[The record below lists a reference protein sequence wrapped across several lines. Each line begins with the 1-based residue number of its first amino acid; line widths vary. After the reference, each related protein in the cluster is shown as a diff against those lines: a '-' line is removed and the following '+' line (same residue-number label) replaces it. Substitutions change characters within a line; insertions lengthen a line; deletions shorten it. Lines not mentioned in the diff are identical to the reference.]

1 MQGSIEVICISIN
14 KNMNFD
20 SHICLKFCKSE
31 KIISISSRLIS
42 YHHITIQKQNPFI
55 GFLSIYCF
63 GLGGRRSDGR
73 LSFSFPI
80 TRTRLLRVRRRNSSV
95 MSARDEKSSFR
106 VIFEFKNEWSIIADE
121 RCAEKW
127 EEKKQRI
134 KMPSIIL
141 NSDACVSSLSL
152 SSCLITSS

>member
-31 KIISISSRLIS
+31 KIISISSRLIIS
-42 YHHITIQKQNPFI
+42 LSLIITSQFRIRIHLLVF
-55 GFLSIYCF
+55 FLCIYCF

-73 LSFSFPI
+73 LSISFPI

-121 RCAEKW
+121 RCAEK
-127 EEKKQRI
+127 
-134 KMPSIIL
+134 
-141 NSDACVSSLSL
+141 
-152 SSCLITSS
+152 